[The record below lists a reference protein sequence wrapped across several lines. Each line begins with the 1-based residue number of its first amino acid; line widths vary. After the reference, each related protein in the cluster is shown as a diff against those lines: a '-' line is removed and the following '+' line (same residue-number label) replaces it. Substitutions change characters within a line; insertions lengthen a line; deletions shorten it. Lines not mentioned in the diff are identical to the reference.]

1 VTSPRILVAL
11 VVALA
16 TFLCALF
23 VPAPYFPA
31 AQLLLSA
38 ALAVSTAGLVYVI
51 ISPDPMP
58 VTLVCNA
65 YLSMFFLVPGIGHL
79 SIGRFPFFNQNY
91 SQEIVLQAAVITVVF
106 VFLFTGATLSYRK
119 SRDREPPRPEPA
131 YRFWPAISAN
141 LFLALACV
149 AVVGYEAFHIA
160 RGESVPLSPLELVL
174 FATARVG
181 SFVALCLAFLALV
194 QQRSLLSYVL
204 IVPAILCFFAAN
216 DIIALPRFISG
227 AYVIAFI
234 FLFLRI
240 TRLFKLLFV
249 VAVAAGQI
257 SLFPLVSEI
266 SRGSGSLGQ
275 DYDPIAYLFKNGDF
289 DGFQS
294 VINVASFVDRAGLQ
308 GGRQLLSAALFFVPR
323 DLVPWK
329 SIGTGGDAGTSL
341 GLSFVNL
348 SAPMPAELYVDFGYV
363 GLVVLTVLLALGIRA
378 IDDGFGKARQG
389 SFGRLLGALTA
400 GFALI
405 LMRGSLVGVMG
416 PISCAIGLWALS
428 NALARPPASMDLP
441 RHSRSRLAVAPPRR
455 ST

>member
-1 VTSPRILVAL
+1 MTSPRILVAL

-106 VFLFTGATLSYRK
+106 VFLFTVATLSYRK
-119 SRDREPPRPEPA
+119 SRDREPPRPE
-131 YRFWPAISAN
+131 
-141 LFLALACV
+141 LACV

-400 GFALI
+400 
-405 LMRGSLVGVMG
+405 
-416 PISCAIGLWALS
+416 
-428 NALARPPASMDLP
+428 ARWLG
-441 RHSRSRLAVAPPRR
+441 
-455 ST
+455 